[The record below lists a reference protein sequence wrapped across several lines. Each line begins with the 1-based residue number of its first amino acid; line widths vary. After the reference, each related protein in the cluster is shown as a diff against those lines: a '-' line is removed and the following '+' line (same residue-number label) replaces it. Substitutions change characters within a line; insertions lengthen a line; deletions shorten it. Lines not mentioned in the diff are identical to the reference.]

1 MSGDFHK
8 IGNIRGADGKGVPGG
23 GQRGQVLRKVGD
35 TDFATGWGSVNYADV
50 EGKVPKSALPDL
62 GIAPMPVKSEAEM
75 LNLPAVVGN
84 MAIRTDL
91 GKTFVL
97 MEEPASTLSNWL
109 ELVTTS
115 DVQSVNGQ
123 TGNVQLTKADVGLSK
138 VDNTAD
144 ADKPEA
150 TTSVRGLMPAADK
163 AKLNN
168 ATSAATASR
177 LAIRDSAGRISF
189 KQVTL
194 SDAPTSNAQAA
205 TKSYVDT
212 EVGQRFGAMKT
223 LAGEDLN
230 SLTSEGFYGKVG
242 SADIRNPAL
251 NYPEGSPGAGA
262 LEVTKYSATGTHQ
275 QWTSWGGGSAKDVR
289 RWIRNS
295 NDNGANWTAWRE
307 LAGTDYVNTEIAA
320 AKKHTDDRFGALAG
334 GSVLSNT
341 DWDAMRSTA
350 STGVVEGWVKGCPI
364 GGKLVGNMSAGFV
377 IDPVWKLEV
386 RPEGLNYVTQRA
398 TLLNCTPKFMVGFMW
413 ERIYNPAQAKW
424 SAWTC
429 VGGDSGPLTGQV
441 GGLLENAS
449 VEAPF
454 RSVQNSSVY
463 LYNNSDPLTVQRI
476 GGEVRFWGAMTS
488 TKVDDM
494 VSTNT
499 ATNPTLA
506 YFSDYDYRADPN
518 KPGADYTLG
527 PSSYRFQ
534 FPIQSGSYR
543 NHWLMGPANKDGVKW
558 AFVASRYG
566 PNVASNPPWLPFNIT
581 WPVPAIN
588 TYTGPGFIPP
598 ILDAQSGTGPS

>member
-8 IGNIRGADGKGVPGG
+8 IGNIKGANGVGVPEG

-144 ADKPEA
+144 SDKPEA

-212 EVGQRFGAMKT
+212 EVGQRVKNLGV
-223 LAGEDLN
+223 LGSGVDLN
-230 SLTSEGFYGKVG
+230 NLKESAVG
-242 SADIRNPAL
+242 VQTASVNAKPEL
-251 NYPEGSPGAGA
+251 NYPEHTAGA
-262 LEVTKYSATGTHQ
+262 IQVIESGSSMTYQYYTTYSQTATKIFWRTWYSN
-275 QWTSWGGGSAKDVR
+275 SWGAWKQLVD
-289 RWIRNS
+289 
-295 NDNGANWTAWRE
+295 TAM
-307 LAGTDYVNTEIAA
+307 LNTEITAA
-320 AKKHTDDRFGALAG
+320 RKHTDDRFGALAG

-424 SAWTC
+424 SAWAC
-429 VGGDSGPLTGQV
+429 VGGDSGLIKGQV
-441 GGLLENAS
+441 GGLLENVS

-463 LYNNSDPLTVQRI
+463 LYNNSEPLTAHRL
-476 GGEVRFWGAMTS
+476 GGTVRFFGAMSS
-488 TKVDDM
+488 TKLDDM
-494 VSTNT
+494 ASTST

-527 PSSYRFQ
+527 PSSYRLQ

-566 PNVASNPPWLPFNIT
+566 PNIASNPPWLPFNIT

-588 TYTGPGFIPP
+588 TYTGPGFVPP

>member
-8 IGNIRGADGKGVPGG
+8 IGNIKGANGVGVPEG

-144 ADKPEA
+144 SDKPEA

-212 EVGQRFGAMKT
+212 EVGQRVKNLGV
-223 LAGEDLN
+223 LGSGVDLN
-230 SLTSEGFYGKVG
+230 NLKESAVG
-242 SADIRNPAL
+242 VQTASVNAKPEL
-251 NYPEGSPGAGA
+251 NYPEHTAGA
-262 LEVTKYSATGTHQ
+262 IQVIESGSSMTYQYYTTYSQTATKIFWRTWYSN
-275 QWTSWGGGSAKDVR
+275 SWGAWKQLVD
-289 RWIRNS
+289 
-295 NDNGANWTAWRE
+295 TAM
-307 LAGTDYVNTEIAA
+307 LNTEITAA
-320 AKKHTDDRFGALAG
+320 RKHTDDRFGALAG

-350 STGVVEGWVKGCPI
+350 STGVVEGWIKGCPA
-364 GGKLVGNMSAGFV
+364 GGKINTTYNMSNGFV
-377 IDPVWKLEV
+377 KDPVWKLEV

-398 TLLNCTPKFMVGFMW
+398 TLLNCAPKFMIGFAW
-413 ERIYNPAQAKW
+413 ERIYNPAAAKW
-424 SAWTC
+424 SKWTC
-429 VGGDSGPLTGQV
+429 VAGDTGGIKGQI
-441 GGLLENAS
+441 GGS
-449 VEAPF
+449 VTQTDIEAPF
-454 RSVQNSSVY
+454 RCNNSSSIS
-463 LYNNSDPLTVQRI
+463 LYRQSEPLTIHRI
-476 GGEVRFWGAMTS
+476 AGTIRFFGAMTS
-488 TKVDDM
+488 TKLDDM
-494 VSTNT
+494 ASTST
-499 ATNPTLA
+499 DVAPTLMYMA
-506 YFSDYDYRADPN
+506 SSSDSPTGN
-518 KPGADYTLG
+518 PGGEYSIGGAQNYT
-527 PSSYRFQ
+527 
-534 FPIQSGSYR
+534 FPPQTGSYR
-543 NHWLMGPANKDGVKW
+543 NHWVPTTVVNAESFKLLA
-558 AFVASRYG
+558 ARYG
-566 PNVASNPPWLPFNIT
+566 PNIPSNAPWLPFNIT
-581 WPVPAIN
+581 WPAPQLN
-588 TYTGPGFIPP
+588 TYTGSGFAPPAIP
-598 ILDAQSGTGPS
+598 AQSSTGNS

>member
-8 IGNIRGADGKGVPGG
+8 IGNIKGANGVGVPEG

-144 ADKPEA
+144 SDKPEA
-150 TTSVRGLMPAADK
+150 TTSVRGLMSAADK

-168 ATSAATASR
+168 ATAVSYANRMVMRDASGGVR
-177 LAIRDSAGRISF
+177 H
-189 KQVTL
+189 KYVTI
-194 SDAPTSNAQAA
+194 DNAPTNNSDAA

-212 EVGQRFGAMKT
+212 ETSKRVKSLGSLGS
-223 LAGEDLN
+223 GVDLN
-230 SLTSEGFYGKVG
+230 DLTEDAVG
-242 SADIRNPAL
+242 VQTASANAKTEL
-251 NYPEGSPGAGA
+251 NYPLQSAGSIQVIAAGTM
-262 LEVTKYSATGTHQ
+262 VYQFYTQYHQSQTTKWWRTKY
-275 QWTSWGGGSAKDVR
+275 
-289 RWIRNS
+289 
-295 NDNGANWTAWRE
+295 
-307 LAGTDYVNTEIAA
+307 AGTWGAWKQLVDAAMLNTEITAA
-320 AKKHTDDRFGALAG
+320 RKHTDDRFGALAG

-463 LYNNSDPLTVQRI
+463 LYNNSAPLTAQRI
-476 GGEVRFWGAMTS
+476 GGEVRFWGAMSS
-488 TKVDDM
+488 TKLDDM

-581 WPVPAIN
+581 WPAAQIN
-588 TYTGPGFIPP
+588 TYTGPGFVPP

>member
-8 IGNIRGADGKGVPGG
+8 IGNIKGANGVGVPEG

-144 ADKPEA
+144 SDKPEA
-150 TTSVRGLMPAADK
+150 TTSVRGLMSAADK

-168 ATSAATASR
+168 ATAVSYANRMVMRDASGGVR
-177 LAIRDSAGRISF
+177 H
-189 KQVTL
+189 KYVTIDNAPRNS
-194 SDAPTSNAQAA
+194 SDAA

-212 EVGQRFGAMKT
+212 ETGKRVKNLGVLGS
-223 LAGEDLN
+223 GVDLN
-230 SLTSEGFYGKVG
+230 NLKESAVG
-242 SADIRNPAL
+242 VQTASVNAKPEL
-251 NYPEGSPGAGA
+251 NYPEHTAGA
-262 LEVTKYSATGTHQ
+262 IQVIESGSSMTYQYYTTYSQTATKIFWRTWYSN
-275 QWTSWGGGSAKDVR
+275 SWGAWKQLVD
-289 RWIRNS
+289 
-295 NDNGANWTAWRE
+295 TAM
-307 LAGTDYVNTEIAA
+307 LNTEITAA
-320 AKKHTDDRFGALAG
+320 RKHTDDRFGALAG

-350 STGVVEGWVKGCPI
+350 STGVVEGWVKGCPV
-364 GGKLVGNMSAGFV
+364 GGKVTGESSAGFV
-377 IDPVWKLEV
+377 QDPVWRLEV

-398 TLLNCTPKFMVGFMW
+398 TLLNCAPKFMANFAW
-413 ERIYNPAQAKW
+413 ERVYNPATAKW
-424 SAWTC
+424 SEWTC
-429 VGGDSGPLTGQV
+429 VSGDTGELRSTASDATGNIDRPLRHKNNSQAVLYTSGEPLVVRRTGMMV
-441 GGLLENAS
+441 NVLGAMKPNSTKSLTILGSTDGLPIAYFDHS
-449 VEAPF
+449 
-454 RSVQNSSVY
+454 QNSGMLGCEY
-463 LYNNSDPLTVQRI
+463 LFIPSGRRRGFGRQQGSSRKTWFLDWLYGSDP
-476 GGEVRFWGAMTS
+476 
-488 TKVDDM
+488 
-494 VSTNT
+494 
-499 ATNPTLA
+499 
-506 YFSDYDYRADPN
+506 
-518 KPGADYTLG
+518 
-527 PSSYRFQ
+527 
-534 FPIQSGSYR
+534 
-543 NHWLMGPANKDGVKW
+543 AN
-558 AFVASRYG
+558 ALVASRYG
-566 PNVASNPPWLPFNIT
+566 EVENNTASLTSWLNFNVVYGA
-581 WPVPAIN
+581 PVIN

-598 ILDAQSGTGPS
+598 VIPGQSDTGN

>member
-8 IGNIRGADGKGVPGG
+8 IGNIKGANGVGVPEG

-62 GIAPMPVKSEAEM
+62 GIAPMPVKSESEM

-144 ADKPEA
+144 SDKPEA

-212 EVGQRFGAMKT
+212 EVGQRVKNLGV
-223 LAGEDLN
+223 LGSGVDLN
-230 SLTSEGFYGKVG
+230 NLKESAVG
-242 SADIRNPAL
+242 VQTASVNAKPEL
-251 NYPEGSPGAGA
+251 NYPEHTAGA
-262 LEVTKYSATGTHQ
+262 IQVIESGSSMTYQYYTTYSQTATKIFWRTWYSN
-275 QWTSWGGGSAKDVR
+275 SWGAWKQLVD
-289 RWIRNS
+289 
-295 NDNGANWTAWRE
+295 TAM
-307 LAGTDYVNTEIAA
+307 LNTEITAA
-320 AKKHTDDRFGALAG
+320 RKHTDDRFGALAG

-463 LYNNSDPLTVQRI
+463 LYNNSEPLTAQRI
-476 GGEVRFWGAMTS
+476 GGEVRFWGAMSS
-488 TKVDDM
+488 TKLDDM
-494 VSTNT
+494 ASTST

-543 NHWLMGPANKDGVKW
+543 NHWLMGPASKDGVKW

-588 TYTGPGFIPP
+588 TYTGPGFVPP

>member
-8 IGNIRGADGKGVPGG
+8 IGNIKGANGVGVPEG

-144 ADKPEA
+144 SDKPEA

-168 ATSAATASR
+168 ATSSATASR

-212 EVGQRFGAMKT
+212 EVGQRVKNLGV
-223 LAGEDLN
+223 LGSGVDLN
-230 SLTSEGFYGKVG
+230 NLKESAVG
-242 SADIRNPAL
+242 VQTASVNAKPEL
-251 NYPEGSPGAGA
+251 NYPEHTAGA
-262 LEVTKYSATGTHQ
+262 IQVIESGSSMTYQYYTTYSQTATKIYWRTKYSNT
-275 QWTSWGGGSAKDVR
+275 WGDWKQIVD
-289 RWIRNS
+289 
-295 NDNGANWTAWRE
+295 TAM
-307 LAGTDYVNTEIAA
+307 LNTEITA
-320 AKKHTDDRFGALAG
+320 AKKHTDDRFNLVAG
-334 GSVLSNT
+334 GSVLSTT

-350 STGVVEGWVKGCPI
+350 STGVVEGWVKGCPA
-364 GGKLVGNMSAGFV
+364 GGKINTTYNMSNGFV
-377 IDPVWKLEV
+377 KDPVWKLEV

-398 TLLNCTPKFMVGFMW
+398 TLLNCAPKFMIGFAW
-413 ERIYNPAQAKW
+413 ERIYNPATAKW
-424 SAWTC
+424 GAWIC
-429 VGGDSGPLTGQV
+429 VAGDSGELKGQI
-441 GGLLENAS
+441 GGS
-449 VEAPF
+449 VTQTDIEAPF
-454 RSVQNSSVY
+454 RSIQNSSAS
-463 LYNNSDPLTVQRI
+463 LYRTSEPLIIHRKAGMV
-476 GGEVRFWGAMTS
+476 GFYGAMTS
-488 TKVDDM
+488 TKLDDM
-494 VSTNT
+494 ASTDAEVGPTIMYMAGSND
-499 ATNPTLA
+499 APAGNPGGEYVLG
-506 YFSDYDYRADPN
+506 
-518 KPGADYTLG
+518 GADRYAH
-527 PSSYRFQ
+527 PV
-534 FPIQSGSYR
+534 QSGSYR
-543 NHWLMGPANKDGVKW
+543 NHWYPAAQKNALCFKLV
-558 AFVASRYG
+558 VTRYG
-566 PNVASNPPWLPFNIT
+566 PNVASNPPWLPFNIS
-581 WPVPAIN
+581 WPAPPLN
-588 TYTGPGFIPP
+588 TYTGPGYNPP
-598 ILDAQSGTGPS
+598 ETPSMGVTGP

>member
-23 GQRGQVLRKVGD
+23 GQRGQALVKVGD
-35 TDFATGWGSVNYADV
+35 TDFATGWDHISYSDLT
-50 EGKVPKSALPDL
+50 GKVPKEDLPDL

-168 ATSAATASR
+168 ATSSATASR

-189 KQVTL
+189 KQVTI
-194 SDAPTSNAQAA
+194 SDAPTSNGHTA

-212 EVGQRFGAMKT
+212 EVGQRVKNLGI
-223 LAGEDLN
+223 LGSGVDLN
-230 SLTSEGFYGKVG
+230 NLKESAVG
-242 SADIRNPAL
+242 VQTMSVNAKPEL
-251 NYPEGSPGAGA
+251 NYPEQTAGA
-262 LEVTKYSATGTHQ
+262 IQVIYSGTSMVYQYYTTYSQTATKIFWRTWYSN
-275 QWTSWGGGSAKDVR
+275 SWGAWKQLVD
-289 RWIRNS
+289 
-295 NDNGANWTAWRE
+295 TAM
-307 LAGTDYVNTEIAA
+307 LNTEITA

-334 GSVLSNT
+334 GSTLSTT

-398 TLLNCTPKFMVGFMW
+398 TLLNCTPKFMIGFAW

-463 LYNNSDPLTVQRI
+463 LYNNSDPLTAQRI
-476 GGEVRFWGAMTS
+476 GGEVRFWGAMSSTKLDDMTS
-488 TKVDDM
+488 T
-494 VSTNT
+494 ST

-566 PNVASNPPWLPFNIT
+566 PNIASNPPWLPFNIT

-588 TYTGPGFIPP
+588 TYTGPGFVPP

>member
-8 IGNIRGADGKGVPGG
+8 IGNIKGANGVGVPEG

-144 ADKPEA
+144 SDKPEA
-150 TTSVRGLMPAADK
+150 TTSVRGLMSAADK

-212 EVGQRFGAMKT
+212 ETGKRVKNLGVLGS
-223 LAGEDLN
+223 GVDLN
-230 SLTSEGFYGKVG
+230 NLKESAVG
-242 SADIRNPAL
+242 VQTASVNAKPEL
-251 NYPEGSPGAGA
+251 NYPEHTAGA
-262 LEVTKYSATGTHQ
+262 IQVIESGSSMTYQYYTTYSQTATKIFWRTWYSN
-275 QWTSWGGGSAKDVR
+275 SWGAWKQLVD
-289 RWIRNS
+289 
-295 NDNGANWTAWRE
+295 TAM
-307 LAGTDYVNTEIAA
+307 LNTEITAA
-320 AKKHTDDRFGALAG
+320 RKHTDDRFGALAG

-413 ERIYNPAQAKW
+413 ERIYNPATAKW
-424 SAWTC
+424 SAWAC

-463 LYNNSDPLTVQRI
+463 LYNNSEPLTAQRI
-476 GGEVRFWGAMTS
+476 GGEVRFWGAMSS
-488 TKVDDM
+488 TKLDDM
-494 VSTNT
+494 ASTST

-598 ILDAQSGTGPS
+598 ILDAQTGTGPS

>member
-8 IGNIRGADGKGVPGG
+8 IGNIKGANGVGVPEG

-144 ADKPEA
+144 SDKPEA

-212 EVGQRFGAMKT
+212 EVGQRVKNLGV
-223 LAGEDLN
+223 LGSGVDLN
-230 SLTSEGFYGKVG
+230 NLKESAVG
-242 SADIRNPAL
+242 VQTASVNAKPEL
-251 NYPEGSPGAGA
+251 NYPEHTAGA
-262 LEVTKYSATGTHQ
+262 IQVIESGSSMTYQYYTTYSQTATKIFWRTWYSN
-275 QWTSWGGGSAKDVR
+275 SWGAWKQLVD
-289 RWIRNS
+289 
-295 NDNGANWTAWRE
+295 TAM
-307 LAGTDYVNTEIAA
+307 LNTEITAA
-320 AKKHTDDRFGALAG
+320 RKHTDDRFGALAG

-429 VGGDSGPLTGQV
+429 VGGDSGLIKGQV
-441 GGLLENAS
+441 GGLLAS
-449 VEAPF
+449 THIEVPF
-454 RSVQNSSVY
+454 RSVQNTSVY
-463 LYNNSDPLTVQRI
+463 LYSTSEPLIIHRL
-476 GGEVRFWGAMTS
+476 GGTVRFFGAMSS
-488 TKVDDM
+488 TKLDDM
-494 VSTNT
+494 ASTNT

-506 YFSDYDYRADPN
+506 YIADYGYLSSRGVTDR
-518 KPGADYTLG
+518 PGADYTLA
-527 PSSYRFQ
+527 PATMRMQ
-534 FPIQSGSYR
+534 FPVQTGSYR
-543 NHWLMGPANKDGVKW
+543 NHWVMGPAEKDGART

-566 PNVASNPPWLPFNIT
+566 PNIASNPPWLPFNIT

-588 TYTGPGFIPP
+588 TYTGPGFVPP

>member
-8 IGNIRGADGKGVPGG
+8 IGNIKGANGVGVPEG

-35 TDFATGWGSVNYADV
+35 TDFATGWGAVNYADV

-144 ADKPEA
+144 SDKPEA
-150 TTSVRGLMPAADK
+150 TTSVRGLMSAADK

-168 ATSAATASR
+168 ATAVSYANRMVMRDASGGVR
-177 LAIRDSAGRISF
+177 H
-189 KQVTL
+189 KYVTI
-194 SDAPTSNAQAA
+194 DNAPTNNSDAA

-212 EVGQRFGAMKT
+212 ETGKRVKNLGVLGS
-223 LAGEDLN
+223 GVDLN
-230 SLTSEGFYGKVG
+230 NLKESAVG
-242 SADIRNPAL
+242 VQTASVNAKPEL
-251 NYPEGSPGAGA
+251 NYPEHTAGA
-262 LEVTKYSATGTHQ
+262 IQVIESGSSMTYQYYTTYSQTATKIFWRTWYSN
-275 QWTSWGGGSAKDVR
+275 SWGAWKQLVD
-289 RWIRNS
+289 
-295 NDNGANWTAWRE
+295 TAM
-307 LAGTDYVNTEIAA
+307 LNTEITAA
-320 AKKHTDDRFGALAG
+320 RKHTDDRFGALAG
-334 GSVLSNT
+334 GSTLSTT

-413 ERIYNPAQAKW
+413 ERIYNPATAKW

-463 LYNNSDPLTVQRI
+463 LYNNSEPLTAQRI
-476 GGEVRFWGAMTS
+476 GGEVRFWGAMSS
-488 TKVDDM
+488 TKLDDM
-494 VSTNT
+494 ASTST

-527 PSSYRFQ
+527 PSSYRLQ
-534 FPIQSGSYR
+534 FPVQSGSYR

-598 ILDAQSGTGPS
+598 ILDAQSGISPS

>member
-8 IGNIRGADGKGVPGG
+8 IGNIKGANGVGVPEG

-144 ADKPEA
+144 SDKPEA

-194 SDAPTSNAQAA
+194 SDAPTSNGHAA

-212 EVGQRFGAMKT
+212 EVGQRVKNLGI
-223 LAGEDLN
+223 LGSGVDLN
-230 SLTSEGFYGKVG
+230 DLKESAVG
-242 SADIRNPAL
+242 VQTASVNAKPEL
-251 NYPEGSPGAGA
+251 NYPEQTAGA
-262 LEVTKYSATGTHQ
+262 IQVIESGSSMTYQYYTTYSQTATKIFWRTWYSN
-275 QWTSWGGGSAKDVR
+275 SWGAWKQLVD
-289 RWIRNS
+289 
-295 NDNGANWTAWRE
+295 TAM
-307 LAGTDYVNTEIAA
+307 LNTEITAA
-320 AKKHTDDRFGALAG
+320 RKHTDDRFGALAG
-334 GSVLSNT
+334 GSTLSTT

-398 TLLNCTPKFMVGFMW
+398 TLLNCTPKFMIGFAW

-429 VGGDSGPLTGQV
+429 VGGDTGPISGMV

-476 GGEVRFWGAMTS
+476 GGEVRFWGAMSS
-488 TKVDDM
+488 TKLDDM
-494 VSTNT
+494 ASTST

-506 YFSDYDYRADPN
+506 YFFDYDYRADPN

-527 PSSYRFQ
+527 PSSYRLQ

-588 TYTGPGFIPP
+588 TYTGPGFVPP

>member
-8 IGNIRGADGKGVPGG
+8 IGNIKGANGVGVPEG

-144 ADKPEA
+144 SDKPEA
-150 TTSVRGLMPAADK
+150 TTSVRGLMSAADK

-205 TKSYVDT
+205 TKSYVDSQA
-212 EVGQRFGAMKT
+212 EKRFGAMKT

-230 SLTSEGFYGKVG
+230 GITAEGFYGKVG
-242 SADIRNPAL
+242 SADISNPAL
-251 NYPEGSPGAGA
+251 NYPKGSMGAGV
-262 LEVTKYSATGTHQ
+262 LEVTKYSTGGTHQ
-275 QWTSWGGGSAKDVR
+275 QWTSWGGGADKDVR

-295 NDNGANWTAWRE
+295 NDNGAKWTAWRE
-307 LAGTDYVNTEIAA
+307 LAGTDYVNTEITAA
-320 AKKHTDDRFGALAG
+320 RKHTDDRFSLVAG
-334 GSVLSNT
+334 GSVLSTT
-341 DWDAMRSTA
+341 DWDAMRTTA
-350 STGVVEGWVKGCPI
+350 STGVVEGWVKGCPA
-364 GGKLVGNMSAGFV
+364 GGPINTTYNMSNGFV
-377 IDPVWKLEV
+377 KDPVWKLEV

-398 TLLNCTPKFMVGFMW
+398 TLLNCAPKFMIGFVW
-413 ERIYNPAQAKW
+413 ERIYNPATAKW
-424 SAWTC
+424 SKWTC
-429 VGGDSGPLTGQV
+429 VAGDSGELKGQI
-441 GGLLENAS
+441 GGS
-449 VEAPF
+449 VRDTDIEAPF
-454 RSVQNSSVY
+454 RSIDNSSAS
-463 LYNNSDPLTVQRI
+463 LYRQSEPLIMHRKAGV
-476 GGEVRFWGAMTS
+476 VNFFGAMTS
-488 TKVDDM
+488 SKLNELASGDTTV
-494 VSTNT
+494 
-499 ATNPTLA
+499 APTLMYMA
-506 YFSDYDYRADPN
+506 GSNDAPAGNPGGEYVLG
-518 KPGADYTLG
+518 GADRYA
-527 PSSYRFQ
+527 

-543 NHWLMGPANKDGVKW
+543 NHWLPSPQQNALCFKL
-558 AFVASRYG
+558 VASRYG
-566 PNVASNPPWLPFNIT
+566 PNIPSGPPWLPFNIS
-581 WPVPAIN
+581 WPAPPLN
-588 TYTGPGFIPP
+588 TYTGPGYNPP
-598 ILDAQSGTGPS
+598 ETPSMGVTGP

>member
-8 IGNIRGADGKGVPGG
+8 IGNIKGANGVGVPEG

-97 MEEPASTLSNWL
+97 MEEPASTLDNWL

-212 EVGQRFGAMKT
+212 EVGQRVKNLGV
-223 LAGEDLN
+223 LGSGVDLN
-230 SLTSEGFYGKVG
+230 NLKESAVG
-242 SADIRNPAL
+242 VQTASVNAKPEL
-251 NYPEGSPGAGA
+251 NYPEQMAGA
-262 LEVTKYSATGTHQ
+262 IQVIYSGTSMVYQYYTTYHTSGTKIFWRTWYSN
-275 QWTSWGGGSAKDVR
+275 SWGAWKQLVD
-289 RWIRNS
+289 
-295 NDNGANWTAWRE
+295 TAM
-307 LAGTDYVNTEIAA
+307 LNAEITAA
-320 AKKHTDDRFGALAG
+320 RKHTDDRFGALAG

-454 RSVQNSSVY
+454 RSVQNGSVY
-463 LYNNSDPLTVQRI
+463 LYNNSEPLTAQRI
-476 GGEVRFWGAMTS
+476 GGEVRFWGAMSS
-488 TKVDDM
+488 TKLDDM
-494 VSTNT
+494 ASTST

-588 TYTGPGFIPP
+588 TYTGPGFVPP
-598 ILDAQSGTGPS
+598 VVPAQSASGN

>member
-8 IGNIRGADGKGVPGG
+8 IGNIKGANGVGVPEG

-97 MEEPASTLSNWL
+97 MEEPASTLDNWL

-150 TTSVRGLMPAADK
+150 TTSVRGLMSAADK

-168 ATSAATASR
+168 ATAVSYANRMVMRDASGGVR
-177 LAIRDSAGRISF
+177 H
-189 KQVTL
+189 KYVTI
-194 SDAPTSNAQAA
+194 DNAPTNNSDAA

-212 EVGQRFGAMKT
+212 ETSKRVKSLGSLGS
-223 LAGEDLN
+223 GVDLN
-230 SLTSEGFYGKVG
+230 DLTEDAVG
-242 SADIRNPAL
+242 VQTASANAKTEL
-251 NYPEGSPGAGA
+251 NYPLQSAGSIQVIAAGTM
-262 LEVTKYSATGTHQ
+262 VYQFYTQYHQSQTTKWWRTKY
-275 QWTSWGGGSAKDVR
+275 
-289 RWIRNS
+289 
-295 NDNGANWTAWRE
+295 
-307 LAGTDYVNTEIAA
+307 AGTWGDWKQLVDTAMLNTEITAA
-320 AKKHTDDRFGALAG
+320 RKHTDDRFGALAG

-454 RSVQNSSVY
+454 RSVQNGSVY
-463 LYNNSDPLTVQRI
+463 LYNNSEPLTAQRI

-488 TKVDDM
+488 TKLDDM
-494 VSTNT
+494 ASTST

-588 TYTGPGFIPP
+588 TYTGPGFVPP
-598 ILDAQSGTGPS
+598 VVPAQSASGN

>member
-8 IGNIRGADGKGVPGG
+8 IGNIKGANGVGVPEG

-97 MEEPASTLSNWL
+97 MEEPASTLGNWL

-150 TTSVRGLMPAADK
+150 TTSVRGLMSAADK

-168 ATSAATASR
+168 ATSSATASR

-212 EVGQRFGAMKT
+212 EVGQRVKNLGV
-223 LAGEDLN
+223 LGSGVDLN
-230 SLTSEGFYGKVG
+230 NLKESAVG
-242 SADIRNPAL
+242 VQTASVNAKPEL
-251 NYPEGSPGAGA
+251 NYPEHTAGA
-262 LEVTKYSATGTHQ
+262 IQVIESGSSMTYQYYTTYSQTATKIFWRTWYSN
-275 QWTSWGGGSAKDVR
+275 SWGAWKQLVD
-289 RWIRNS
+289 
-295 NDNGANWTAWRE
+295 TAM
-307 LAGTDYVNTEIAA
+307 LNTEITAA
-320 AKKHTDDRFGALAG
+320 RKHTDDRFGALAG

-429 VGGDSGPLTGQV
+429 VGGDTGPISGMV

-463 LYNNSDPLTVQRI
+463 LYNNSEPLTAQRI
-476 GGEVRFWGAMTS
+476 GGEVRFWGAMSS
-488 TKVDDM
+488 TKLDDM
-494 VSTNT
+494 ASTST

-598 ILDAQSGTGPS
+598 ILDAQSGTMPS

>member
-8 IGNIRGADGKGVPGG
+8 IGNIKGANGVGVPEG

-97 MEEPASTLSNWL
+97 MEEPASTLDNWL

-144 ADKPEA
+144 SDKPEA
-150 TTSVRGLMPAADK
+150 TTSVRGLMSAADK

-212 EVGQRFGAMKT
+212 EVGQRVKNLGV
-223 LAGEDLN
+223 LGSGVDLN
-230 SLTSEGFYGKVG
+230 NLKESAVG
-242 SADIRNPAL
+242 VQTASVNAKPEL
-251 NYPEGSPGAGA
+251 NYPEHTAGA
-262 LEVTKYSATGTHQ
+262 IQVIESGSSMTYQYYTTYSQTATKIFWRTWYSN
-275 QWTSWGGGSAKDVR
+275 SWGAWKQLVD
-289 RWIRNS
+289 
-295 NDNGANWTAWRE
+295 TAM
-307 LAGTDYVNTEIAA
+307 LNTEITAA
-320 AKKHTDDRFGALAG
+320 RKHTDDRFGALAG

-350 STGVVEGWVKGCPI
+350 STGVVEGFVKGCPA
-364 GGKLVGNMSAGFV
+364 GGVVSNNSSVGFV
-377 IDPVWKLEV
+377 TDPVWRLEV
-386 RPEGLNYVTQRA
+386 RPEGLNYATQRA
-398 TLLNCTPKFMVGFMW
+398 TLLNCTPKYMVGFVW
-413 ERIYNPAQAKW
+413 ERIYDPATAKW
-424 SAWTC
+424 SSWLC
-429 VGGDSGPLTGQV
+429 VGGDTGPIYSVGVTGV
-441 GGLLENAS
+441 DMERP
-449 VEAPF
+449 V
-454 RSVQNSSVY
+454 RHVNSDHTK
-463 LYNNSDPLTVQRI
+463 LYNTSQALILRRAGGTVA
-476 GGEVRFWGAMTS
+476 FSGAMMSKASGITTS
-488 TKVDDM
+488 EG
-494 VSTNT
+494 TNLGRFADEARHLFIPGGYAQKT
-499 ATNPTLA
+499 VCQGSGKEKW
-506 YFSDYDYRADPN
+506 YFQVYGDNAFACTR
-518 KPGADYTLG
+518 YTG
-527 PSSYRFQ
+527 TPSS
-534 FPIQSGSYR
+534 
-543 NHWLMGPANKDGVKW
+543 NT
-558 AFVASRYG
+558 
-566 PNVASNPPWLPFNIT
+566 WLPFSLT
-581 WPVPAIN
+581 WIAPAIG
-588 TYTGPGFIPP
+588 TYGGPGWGGIDVPP
-598 ILDAQSGTGPS
+598 QSGTGN

>member
-8 IGNIRGADGKGVPGG
+8 IGNIKGANGVGVPEG

-150 TTSVRGLMPAADK
+150 TTSVRGLMSAADK

-212 EVGQRFGAMKT
+212 EVGQRVKNLGV
-223 LAGEDLN
+223 LGSGVDLN
-230 SLTSEGFYGKVG
+230 NLKESAVG
-242 SADIRNPAL
+242 VQTASVNAKPEL
-251 NYPEGSPGAGA
+251 NYPEHTAGA
-262 LEVTKYSATGTHQ
+262 IQVIESGSSMTYQYYTTYSQTATKIFWRTWYSNSWGAWKQLVDTAMLNTEVT
-275 QWTSWGGGSAKDVR
+275 
-289 RWIRNS
+289 
-295 NDNGANWTAWRE
+295 
-307 LAGTDYVNTEIAA
+307 AA
-320 AKKHTDDRFGALAG
+320 RKHTDDRFGALAG
-334 GSVLSNT
+334 GSVLSTT

-463 LYNNSDPLTVQRI
+463 LYNNSEPLTAQRI
-476 GGEVRFWGAMTS
+476 GGEVRFWGAMSS
-488 TKVDDM
+488 TKLDDM
-494 VSTNT
+494 ASTST

-527 PSSYRFQ
+527 PSSYRLQ

-543 NHWLMGPANKDGVKW
+543 NHWLMGPASKDGVKW

-598 ILDAQSGTGPS
+598 ILDAQSGISPS

>member
-8 IGNIRGADGKGVPGG
+8 IGNIKGANGVGVPEG

-144 ADKPEA
+144 SDKPEA

-212 EVGQRFGAMKT
+212 EVGQRVKNLGV
-223 LAGEDLN
+223 LGSGVDLN
-230 SLTSEGFYGKVG
+230 NLKESAVG
-242 SADIRNPAL
+242 VQTVSVNAKPEL
-251 NYPEGSPGAGA
+251 NYPEQTAGA
-262 LEVTKYSATGTHQ
+262 IQVIESGSSMTYQYYTTYSQTATKIFWRTWYSN
-275 QWTSWGGGSAKDVR
+275 SWGAWKQLVD
-289 RWIRNS
+289 
-295 NDNGANWTAWRE
+295 TAM
-307 LAGTDYVNTEIAA
+307 LNTEITAA
-320 AKKHTDDRFGALAG
+320 RKHTDDRFGALAG
-334 GSVLSNT
+334 GSTLSTT

-398 TLLNCTPKFMVGFMW
+398 TLLNCTPKFMIGFAW

-424 SAWTC
+424 SAWAC
-429 VGGDSGPLTGQV
+429 VGGDTGPISGMV

-463 LYNNSDPLTVQRI
+463 LYNNSEPLTVQRI
-476 GGEVRFWGAMTS
+476 GGEVRFWGAMSS
-488 TKVDDM
+488 TKLDDM
-494 VSTNT
+494 ASTST

-506 YFSDYDYRADPN
+506 YFFDYDYRADPN

>member
-8 IGNIRGADGKGVPGG
+8 IGNIKGANGIGVPEG

-35 TDFATGWGSVNYADV
+35 TDFATGWGAVNYADV

-97 MEEPASTLSNWL
+97 MEEPASTLGNWL

-150 TTSVRGLMPAADK
+150 TTSVRGLMSAADK

-168 ATSAATASR
+168 ATAVSYANRMVMRDASGGVR
-177 LAIRDSAGRISF
+177 H
-189 KQVTL
+189 KYVTI
-194 SDAPTSNAQAA
+194 DNAPTNNSDAA

-212 EVGQRFGAMKT
+212 EVGKRVKSLGT
-223 LAGEDLN
+223 LGSGVDLN
-230 SLTSEGFYGKVG
+230 DLAEDAVG
-242 SADIRNPAL
+242 VQTRSADAKLEL
-251 NYPEGSPGAGA
+251 NYPEFTAGA
-262 LEVTKYSATGTHQ
+262 IQVIVAGSMVYQYYTTYSTSATKIFWRTKY
-275 QWTSWGGGSAKDVR
+275 
-289 RWIRNS
+289 
-295 NDNGANWTAWRE
+295 
-307 LAGTDYVNTEIAA
+307 AGTWGDWKQLVDTAMLNTEITAA
-320 AKKHTDDRFGALAG
+320 RKHTDDRFGALAG

-350 STGVVEGWVKGCPI
+350 STGVVEGWVRGCPV
-364 GGKLVGNMSAGFV
+364 GGKIVGNMSAGFV

-398 TLLNCTPKFMVGFMW
+398 TLLNCVPKFMIGFVW
-413 ERIYNPAQAKW
+413 ERIYNPATAKW
-424 SAWTC
+424 SAWAC
-429 VGGDSGPLTGQV
+429 VGGDTGMIRGQV
-441 GGLLENAS
+441 GGTLVSTDIE
-449 VEAPF
+449 VPF
-454 RSVQNSSVY
+454 RSVENSSVY
-463 LYNNSDPLTVQRI
+463 LYNSSEPLTMRRI
-476 GGEVRFWGAMTS
+476 GGDVRFFGAMSS
-488 TKVDDM
+488 TKLDDM
-494 VSTNT
+494 ASTNT
-499 ATNPTLA
+499 SVNPTLA
-506 YFSDYDYRADPN
+506 YIADYEYVSSRGSTDL
-518 KPGADYTLG
+518 PGADYTLA
-527 PSSYRFQ
+527 PATMRMQ
-534 FPIQSGSYR
+534 FPVQTGSYR
-543 NHWLMGPANKDGVKW
+543 NHWVCSPVASDGART

-566 PNVASNPPWLPFNIT
+566 PNIASNPPWLPFNIA
-581 WPVPAIN
+581 WPVPVIN

-598 ILDAQSGTGPS
+598 ILDSQSSTGPS

>member
-8 IGNIRGADGKGVPGG
+8 IGNIKGANGVGVPEG

-35 TDFATGWGSVNYADV
+35 TDFATGWGSVDYADV

-97 MEEPASTLSNWL
+97 MEEPASTLDNWL

-212 EVGQRFGAMKT
+212 EVGQRVKNLGV
-223 LAGEDLN
+223 LGSGVDLN
-230 SLTSEGFYGKVG
+230 NLKESAVG
-242 SADIRNPAL
+242 VQTASVNAKPEL
-251 NYPEGSPGAGA
+251 NYPEHTAGA
-262 LEVTKYSATGTHQ
+262 IQVIESGSSMTYQYYTTYSQTATKIFWRTWYSN
-275 QWTSWGGGSAKDVR
+275 SWGAWKQLVD
-289 RWIRNS
+289 
-295 NDNGANWTAWRE
+295 TAM
-307 LAGTDYVNTEIAA
+307 LNTEITAA
-320 AKKHTDDRFGALAG
+320 RKHTDDRFGALAG

-350 STGVVEGWVKGCPI
+350 STGVVEGFVKGCPA
-364 GGKLVGNMSAGFV
+364 GGVVSNNSSVGFV
-377 IDPVWKLEV
+377 TDPVWRLEV

-398 TLLNCTPKFMVGFMW
+398 TLLNCTPKYMVGFVW
-413 ERIYNPAQAKW
+413 ERIYNPATAKW
-424 SAWTC
+424 SSWLC
-429 VGGDSGPLTGQV
+429 VGGDTGPIYSVGTTGV
-441 GGLLENAS
+441 DMERP
-449 VEAPF
+449 V
-454 RSVQNSSVY
+454 RHVNSDY
-463 LYNNSDPLTVQRI
+463 TKLYNTSQALILRRAGGTVA
-476 GGEVRFWGAMTS
+476 FSGAMASKASGITTNEGTNLGRFADEARHLFIPGGYAQKTVCQGSGKEKWYFQVYGDNAFACTRYTGTPTS
-488 TKVDDM
+488 
-494 VSTNT
+494 NT
-499 ATNPTLA
+499 
-506 YFSDYDYRADPN
+506 
-518 KPGADYTLG
+518 
-527 PSSYRFQ
+527 
-534 FPIQSGSYR
+534 
-543 NHWLMGPANKDGVKW
+543 
-558 AFVASRYG
+558 
-566 PNVASNPPWLPFNIT
+566 WLPFSLT
-581 WPVPAIN
+581 WIAPAIG
-588 TYTGPGFIPP
+588 TYGGSGWGGIEAPP
-598 ILDAQSGTGPS
+598 QSGTGN

>member
-8 IGNIRGADGKGVPGG
+8 IGNIKGANGVGVPEG

-50 EGKVPKSALPDL
+50 EGKVPRSALPDL

-97 MEEPASTLSNWL
+97 MEEPASTLGNWL

-123 TGNVQLTKADVGLSK
+123 TGNVQLTKADVGLGN

-144 ADKPEA
+144 SDKPEA
-150 TTSVRGLMPAADK
+150 TASVRGLMPAADK

-307 LAGTDYVNTEIAA
+307 LAGTDYVNTEITA

-463 LYNNSDPLTVQRI
+463 LYNNSEPLTAQRI
-476 GGEVRFWGAMTS
+476 GGEVRFWGAMSS
-488 TKVDDM
+488 TKLDDM
-494 VSTNT
+494 ASTST

>member
-8 IGNIRGADGKGVPGG
+8 IGNIKGANGVGVPEG

-144 ADKPEA
+144 SDKPEA
-150 TTSVRGLMPAADK
+150 TTSVRGLMSAADK

-168 ATSAATASR
+168 ATAVSYANRMVMRDASGGVR
-177 LAIRDSAGRISF
+177 H
-189 KQVTL
+189 KYVTIDNAPRNS
-194 SDAPTSNAQAA
+194 SDAA

-212 EVGQRFGAMKT
+212 ETGKRVKNLGVLGS
-223 LAGEDLN
+223 GVDLN
-230 SLTSEGFYGKVG
+230 NLKESAVG
-242 SADIRNPAL
+242 VQTASVNAKPEL
-251 NYPEGSPGAGA
+251 NYPEHTAGA
-262 LEVTKYSATGTHQ
+262 IQVIESGSSMTYQYYTTYSQTATKIFWRTWYSN
-275 QWTSWGGGSAKDVR
+275 SWGAWKQLVD
-289 RWIRNS
+289 
-295 NDNGANWTAWRE
+295 TAM
-307 LAGTDYVNTEIAA
+307 LNTEITAA
-320 AKKHTDDRFGALAG
+320 RKHTDDRFGALAG
-334 GSVLSNT
+334 GSTLSTT

-398 TLLNCTPKFMVGFMW
+398 TLLNCTPKFMIGFAW

-463 LYNNSDPLTVQRI
+463 LYNNSEPLTAQRI
-476 GGEVRFWGAMTS
+476 GGEVRFWGAMSS
-488 TKVDDM
+488 TKLDDM
-494 VSTNT
+494 ASTST

-588 TYTGPGFIPP
+588 TYTGPGFVPP
-598 ILDAQSGTGPS
+598 VVPAQSASGN

>member
-1 MSGDFHK
+1 M
-8 IGNIRGADGKGVPGG
+8 NA
-23 GQRGQVLRKVGD
+23 
-35 TDFATGWGSVNYADV
+35 
-50 EGKVPKSALPDL
+50 
-62 GIAPMPVKSEAEM
+62 
-75 LNLPAVVGN
+75 
-84 MAIRTDL
+84 
-91 GKTFVL
+91 
-97 MEEPASTLSNWL
+97 
-109 ELVTTS
+109 
-115 DVQSVNGQ
+115 
-123 TGNVQLTKADVGLSK
+123 
-138 VDNTAD
+138 
-144 ADKPEA
+144 KPE
-150 TTSVRGLMPAADK
+150 
-163 AKLNN
+163 
-168 ATSAATASR
+168 
-177 LAIRDSAGRISF
+177 
-189 KQVTL
+189 
-194 SDAPTSNAQAA
+194 
-205 TKSYVDT
+205 
-212 EVGQRFGAMKT
+212 
-223 LAGEDLN
+223 
-230 SLTSEGFYGKVG
+230 
-242 SADIRNPAL
+242 L
-251 NYPEGSPGAGA
+251 NYPEHTAGA
-262 LEVTKYSATGTHQ
+262 IQVIESGSSMTYQYYTTYSQTATKIFWRTWYSN
-275 QWTSWGGGSAKDVR
+275 SWGAWKQLVD
-289 RWIRNS
+289 
-295 NDNGANWTAWRE
+295 TAM
-307 LAGTDYVNTEIAA
+307 LNTEITAA
-320 AKKHTDDRFGALAG
+320 RKHTDDRFGALAG

-463 LYNNSDPLTVQRI
+463 LYNNSKPLTAQRI
-476 GGEVRFWGAMTS
+476 GGEVRFWGAMSS
-488 TKVDDM
+488 TKLDDM
-494 VSTNT
+494 ASTST

-527 PSSYRFQ
+527 PSSYRLQ

-581 WPVPAIN
+581 WPVPPIN
-588 TYTGPGFIPP
+588 TYTGPGFAPPAIP
-598 ILDAQSGTGPS
+598 AQSSTGNS

>member
-8 IGNIRGADGKGVPGG
+8 IGNIKGANGVGVPEG

-144 ADKPEA
+144 SDKPEA

-212 EVGQRFGAMKT
+212 EVGQRVKNLGV
-223 LAGEDLN
+223 LGSGVDLN
-230 SLTSEGFYGKVG
+230 NLKESAVG
-242 SADIRNPAL
+242 VQTASVNAKPEL
-251 NYPEGSPGAGA
+251 NYPEHTAGA
-262 LEVTKYSATGTHQ
+262 IQVIESGSSMTYQYYTTYSQTATKIFWRTWYSN
-275 QWTSWGGGSAKDVR
+275 SWGAWKQLVD
-289 RWIRNS
+289 
-295 NDNGANWTAWRE
+295 TAT
-307 LAGTDYVNTEIAA
+307 LNTEIAA
-320 AKKHTDDRFGALAG
+320 ARKHTDDRFGALAG

-463 LYNNSDPLTVQRI
+463 LYNNSEPLTAQRI
-476 GGEVRFWGAMTS
+476 GGEVRFWGAMSS
-488 TKVDDM
+488 TKLDDM
-494 VSTNT
+494 ASTST

-588 TYTGPGFIPP
+588 TYTGPGFVPP
-598 ILDAQSGTGPS
+598 ILDAQSGTSPS